1 MTTRLHLPGPLT
13 EGQRVELAA
22 EQCHYLQRVLR
33 LRAGQAIEVFD
44 GAGRRFEASLE
55 HLSQRDARV
64 LVGAALTPTAESGL
78 RVSLAQCLSSAEKMD
93 WTIEKAVE
101 LGVHRIVPISSARSI
116 VRLDS
121 ERATRRLE
129 HWRRLIVAACAQCGR
144 DTLAEIVL
152 PQPLAAWLDA
162 RERTHAAIVLSPGA
176 AAGLGTIA
184 IAQRDVDLL
193 VGPEGGLAE
202 DELNAATRAGFV
214 AASLG
219 PRVLR
224 TETAGLA
231 ALAVLQSRFGDL

>member
-13 EGQRVELAA
+13 KGQQVELTP

-44 GAGRRFEASLE
+44 GAGRRFEARVE
-55 HLSQRDARV
+55 RLSQRDARV
-64 LVGAALTPTAESGL
+64 LVGAALTPAAESNL
-78 RVSLAQCLSSAEKMD
+78 RVTLAQCLSSAEKMD

-116 VRLDS
+116 VRLDA
-121 ERATRRLE
+121 ERAARRLE

-144 DTLAEIVL
+144 DTLAEVAM
-152 PQPLAAWLDA
+152 PQPLATWLDA
-162 RERTHAAIVLSPGA
+162 RDRAHAAIVLAPGA
-176 AAGLGTIA
+176 ATGLGSIA
-184 IAQRDVDLL
+184 IEQREVDLL
-193 VGPEGGLAE
+193 VGPEGGFAEEELAT
-202 DELNAATRAGFV
+202 AARAGFV

>member
-1 MTTRLHLPGPLT
+1 MTTRLHLPGPLA
-13 EGQRVELAA
+13 EGQRVELGA

-33 LRAGQAIEVFD
+33 LRAGQAVEVFD
-44 GAGRRFEASLE
+44 GAGQRFEASLE
-55 HLSQRDARV
+55 RLSQRDARV
-64 LVGAALTPTAESGL
+64 LLGAPLTPAAESGL
-78 RVSLAQCLSSAEKMD
+78 RVTLAQCLSSAEKMD

-101 LGVHRIVPISSARSI
+101 LGVHRIVPIASARSV
-116 VRLDS
+116 VRLDA
-121 ERATRRLE
+121 ERAARRLE

-144 DTLAEIVL
+144 DTLAEIVS

-162 RERTHAAIVLSPGA
+162 RERAHAAVVLSPGA
-176 AAGLGTIA
+176 ATALATIA
-184 IAQRDVDLL
+184 LAERDVDLL

-202 DELNAATRAGFV
+202 DELDATRRAGFV
-214 AASLG
+214 EASLG